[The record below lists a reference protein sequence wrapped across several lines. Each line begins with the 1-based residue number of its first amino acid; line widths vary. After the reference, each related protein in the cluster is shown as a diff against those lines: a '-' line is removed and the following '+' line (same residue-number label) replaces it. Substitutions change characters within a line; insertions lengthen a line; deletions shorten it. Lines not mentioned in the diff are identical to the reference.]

1 VRFTPGF
8 PFGLTPGFTLVE
20 VLVALIIVS
29 LVLAASL
36 RAAGVLSTG
45 QEQLERTA
53 LAGWSAENALAEVR
67 LVRTLPPLGKDTF
80 ACPQLGLQMVCER
93 EVRSTPNIAIL
104 RIDVRVFPDAQ
115 RDHVL
120 AKRTAF
126 MSKLP

>member
-1 VRFTPGF
+1 MRMA
-8 PFGLTPGFTLVE
+8 LGFTLVE

-36 RAAGVLSTG
+36 RAAGVLAVG

-67 LVRTLPPLGKDTF
+67 LIRTLPGLGKDVF
-80 ACPQLGLQMVCER
+80 DCPQLALKFVCER
-93 EVRSTPNIAIL
+93 EVRATPNAAIL
-104 RIDVRVFPDAQ
+104 RIDVRVYPDAA

>member
-1 VRFTPGF
+1 VTPVR
-8 PFGLTPGFTLVE
+8 GFTLVE

-36 RAAGVLSTG
+36 RAAGVLAVG
-45 QEQLERTA
+45 QEQLEHTA

-67 LVRTLPPLGKDTF
+67 LVRTLPPLGKNVFD
-80 ACPQLGLQMVCER
+80 CPQLAMRLVCER
-93 EVRSTPNIAIL
+93 EVRTTPNIAIL
-104 RIDVRVFPDAQ
+104 RIDVRVFPDVT

-120 AKRTAF
+120 ARRTAF